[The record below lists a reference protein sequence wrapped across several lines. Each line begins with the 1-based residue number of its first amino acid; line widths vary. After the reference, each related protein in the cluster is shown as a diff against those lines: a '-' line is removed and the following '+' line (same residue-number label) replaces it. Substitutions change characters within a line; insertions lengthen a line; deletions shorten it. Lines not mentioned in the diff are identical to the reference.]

1 MAIAAALIYWVI
13 VAIWL
18 TVLGTVCWFYV
29 ANPRIFGT
37 TRLLLG
43 VVTIDTARNLVE
55 NIYFGLYLDSRYGLF
70 NPDLAGLLG
79 QPALLIV
86 PKVLNA
92 LSGLLVLS
100 ILLLRWLP
108 EAVGERRSAEEHT
121 AHLSRMATIDTMT
134 GLFNRSHFLLQAETE
149 FERTQRYHHPLSV
162 LLLDIDHF
170 KGVNDRYGHDV
181 GDRVIVEI
189 ASILRYMAREADLAA
204 RLGGEDFVVMLPETG
219 ICDAAILGERL
230 RTAIA
235 STPIQATGRMLTLTV
250 SIGVGGSDG
259 NATVCEMLKQAD
271 LALRQAKQDGRNRVC
286 LNGEIVPVGAYTGV
300 SGR

>member
-1 MAIAAALIYWVI
+1 VI

-18 TVLGTVCWFYV
+18 SVLGTVCWFYV

-37 TRLLLG
+37 IRLLLG
-43 VVTIDTARNLVE
+43 VVAIDTLRNLVE
-55 NIYFGLYLDSRYGLF
+55 NIYFGLYFDSRYGLF
-70 NPDLAGLLG
+70 APSLSKILG
-79 QPALLIV
+79 QPWLLIM
-86 PKVLNA
+86 PKVLNMI
-92 LSGLLVLS
+92 SGLMVLS

-108 EAVGERRSAEEHT
+108 QAIGERHRAEEHS
-121 AHLSRMATIDTMT
+121 AHLSRMAAIDSMT
-134 GLFNRSHFLLQAETE
+134 GLVNRSHFLLQAETE

-170 KGVNDRYGHDV
+170 KGINDRYGHDV

-189 ASILRYMAREADLAA
+189 AGILRYMAREADLAA
-204 RLGGEDFVVMLPETG
+204 RLGGEEFVMMLPETG
-219 ICDAAILGERL
+219 IRDAAILGERL

-235 STPIQATGRMLTLTV
+235 GTPIEATGRTLTLTV
-250 SIGVGGSDG
+250 SIGVSGSEDNG
-259 NATVCEMLKQAD
+259 TVCQMLKQAD

-286 LNGEIVPVGAYTGV
+286 LNGETVPAEAYTGV

>member
-18 TVLGTVCWFYV
+18 SVLGTVIWFYA

-43 VVTIDTARNLVE
+43 VVAIDTTRNIVE
-55 NIYFGLYLDSRYGLF
+55 NVYFGLYFDSRYGLF
-70 NPDLAGLLG
+70 GPDLAGVLG
-79 QPALLIV
+79 EPLLLIM
-86 PKVLNA
+86 PKVLNVI
-92 LSGLLVLS
+92 SGLLVLS

-108 EAVGERRSAEEHT
+108 EAIGERRSAEEHS
-121 AHLSRMATIDTMT
+121 AHLSRMASIDGMT
-134 GLFNRSHFLLQAETE
+134 GLFNRSHFLIQAESE

-162 LLLDIDHF
+162 LMLDIDYF
-170 KGVNDRYGHDV
+170 KSINDRYGHDI

-189 ASILRYMAREADLAA
+189 ANILRYMAREADLAA
-204 RLGGEDFVVMLPETG
+204 RMGGEEFVVMLPETG
-219 ICDAAILGERL
+219 IADAANLGERL
-230 RTAIA
+230 RAAIA
-235 STPIQATGRMLTLTV
+235 ATPIQATGGLLSLTV

-259 NATVCEMLKQAD
+259 NATVGEMLKQAD
-271 LALRQAKQDGRNRVC
+271 LALSRAKSEGRNRTC
-286 LNGEIVPVGAYTGV
+286 LCDSPLRPVYTGL